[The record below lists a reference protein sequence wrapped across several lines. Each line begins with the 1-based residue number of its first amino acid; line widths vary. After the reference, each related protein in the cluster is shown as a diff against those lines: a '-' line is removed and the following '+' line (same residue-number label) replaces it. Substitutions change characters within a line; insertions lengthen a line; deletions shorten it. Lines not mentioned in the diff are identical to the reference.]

1 MKKLNSKISFLVV
14 LMTVSV
20 FQSCVKY
27 PNLKPTND
35 VTSETVFSTAAG
47 YKQVLAKIYGSFALT
62 GNQGPA
68 GNGDVQ
74 GIDEGFSDF
83 FRLFWKAQEL
93 STDEAVISWGD
104 VGIQDFHN
112 MNWGSNNSFLTGLYY
127 RSVYQITLVNDF
139 IRESADD
146 KLAKRNITGTD
157 ADNIREYAREARY
170 LRAF

>member
-1 MKKLNSKISFLVV
+1 MKKRNFITGLLIILIGAFLP
-14 LMTVSV
+14 
-20 FQSCVKY
+20 SCTKY

-35 VTSETVFSTAAG
+35 VTSETVYATPAG
-47 YKQVLAKIYGSFALT
+47 YKQVLAKVYGSFALT

-83 FRLFWKAQEL
+83 YRLFWKAQEL

-112 MNWGSNNSFLTGLYY
+112 MNWSSNNSFLTGLYY
-127 RSVYQITLVNDF
+127 RSLYQITLANDF

-146 KLAKRNITGTD
+146 KLSKRNISGTD
-157 ADNIREYAREARY
+157 
-170 LRAF
+170 